1 MPGDVP
7 GELRG
12 SCKKQ
17 VKAGQRDKHERKRG
31 ERESSAGSDLEIRG
45 RGWGGLQKHFFGP
58 LGLSLVYK

>member
-45 RGWGGLQKHFFGP
+45 GGGGGSPKTFFWP
-58 LGLSLVYK
+58 LGP